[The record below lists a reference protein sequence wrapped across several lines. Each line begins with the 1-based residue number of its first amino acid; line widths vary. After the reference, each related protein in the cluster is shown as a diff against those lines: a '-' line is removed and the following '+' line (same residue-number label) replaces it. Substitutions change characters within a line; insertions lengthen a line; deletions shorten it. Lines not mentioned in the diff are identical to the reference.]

1 MIAGEARHNKK
12 PVAGFALMA
21 ALVTIAIAAAG
32 SLAALRYS
40 AAQQQREKEAWLL
53 FVGNEYRVALE
64 RYAAA
69 GQGTPAHGP
78 RELEDL
84 LVDRR
89 GSTPLHHLR
98 RLYPDPM
105 TGRADWV
112 LLRDASG
119 GISAL
124 HSNSSQAPMRRTGF
138 AAHEKDF
145 ERAKTYRGWVFS
157 PAADAGKALGQNA
170 LDNNT
175 DSDPE
180 SSPSQEGPP

>member
-1 MIAGEARHNKK
+1 MTAGQARYKTK
-12 PVAGFALMA
+12 SAAGFALMA
-21 ALVTIAIAAAG
+21 ALVAVAIAAAG
-32 SLAALRYS
+32 SLAALRYG

-53 FVGNEYRVALE
+53 FVGQEYRVALE

-69 GQGTPAHGP
+69 GKGTPARGP

-124 HSNSSQAPMRRTGF
+124 HSNSSRATMRRSGF
-138 AAHEKDF
+138 GASEKGF
-145 ERAKTYRGWVFS
+145 ENATTYRGWVFR
-157 PAADAGKALGQNA
+157 PAADSGRAIGQNA
-170 LDNNT
+170 PDDDT

-180 SSPSQEGPP
+180 RTTPQEGPP